1 MNTSDANGK
10 DHASL
15 EPEGTGHEWDGIR
28 EYNNPMPRWWLW
40 TLYATIA
47 WGLAYTIAYP
57 AWPLLTRATPGLLNH
72 SVRGELAESIREFE
86 ERNAP
91 LDQALL
97 ATELSAAEENPD
109 LMEYALRGGA
119 AVFRAHCSQCHGTG
133 GGGAFGIPNLLDDD
147 WLWGGSLED
156 IHHSIAHGIRNDAD
170 EEARF
175 SEMPAYDGFLGP
187 DQIDATVQYVLAL
200 SGQEHDRSALE
211 MGGEVY
217 GEHCVVCHGENG
229 MGNRDEGG
237 PNLADPIWLYGG
249 SEDAIRET
257 ILRSRY
263 GVMPNWNERLT
274 EAQIRQ
280 VTLYVHRLGGGE

>member
-1 MNTSDANGK
+1 MNTPDANGR
-10 DHASL
+10 DHESQ

-57 AWPLLTRATPGLLNH
+57 AWPLLTKATPGLLNH
-72 SVRGELAESIREFE
+72 SVRGELAKSIREFE

-97 ATELSAAEENPD
+97 ATELSSARENPD

-119 AVFRAHCSQCHGTG
+119 AVFRAHCSQCHGAG

-147 WLWGGSLED
+147 WLWGGTLED
-156 IHHSIAHGIRNDAD
+156 IHHSIAHGIRNDVD

-175 SEMPAYDGFLGP
+175 SQMPAYDGFLES
-187 DQIDATVQYVLAL
+187 DQIESTVQYVLAL
-200 SGQEHDRSALE
+200 SGQEHDPAVLAT
-211 MGGEVY
+211 GGEVY
-217 GEHCVVCHGENG
+217 GEHCAVCHGENG
-229 MGNRDEGG
+229 LGNREEGG
-237 PNLADPIWLYGG
+237 PNLVDRIWLYG
-249 SEDAIRET
+249 
-257 ILRSRY
+257 
-263 GVMPNWNERLT
+263 
-274 EAQIRQ
+274 EARIQSARRFS
-280 VTLYVHRLGGGE
+280 TAGTA

>member
-1 MNTSDANGK
+1 
-10 DHASL
+10 
-15 EPEGTGHEWDGIR
+15 
-28 EYNNPMPRWWLW
+28 
-40 TLYATIA
+40 
-47 WGLAYTIAYP
+47 
-57 AWPLLTRATPGLLNH
+57 
-72 SVRGELAESIREFE
+72 
-86 ERNAP
+86 
-91 LDQALL
+91 
-97 ATELSAAEENPD
+97 
-109 LMEYALRGGA
+109 
-119 AVFRAHCSQCHGTG
+119 
-133 GGGAFGIPNLLDDD
+133 
-147 WLWGGSLED
+147 
-156 IHHSIAHGIRNDAD
+156 
-170 EEARF
+170 
-175 SEMPAYDGFLGP
+175 
-187 DQIDATVQYVLAL
+187 
-200 SGQEHDRSALE
+200 